1 MARGKGAIKGKR
13 GKAAAAPPAAAA
25 TKSNPTGP
33 AGLPLPS
40 PVAGTNLVIADIVL
54 RAAGGMLR
62 NRMERGLL
70 VKSYDK
76 AKADKLVD
84 LVESLDG
91 SPALLVYGF
100 VEDLRVMQE
109 LYSGLPFLGNGTSDA
124 KAALY
129 EKGWNE
135 NLFPLLA
142 LHPASAGHGLNLQ
155 RGGNQMIV
163 YDMPWSAELFD
174 QTRKRFWRQGQV
186 KRCFEH
192 IILARDT
199 IDCVKY
205 DRVIGKMSDQEAF
218 TRYLKRI

>member
-13 GKAAAAPPAAAA
+13 GKAAAAPPAAAV

-84 LVESLDG
+84 GRGLATSV
-91 SPALLVYGF
+91 ALWG
-100 VEDLRVMQE
+100 
-109 LYSGLPFLGNGTSDA
+109 
-124 KAALY
+124 
-129 EKGWNE
+129 
-135 NLFPLLA
+135 
-142 LHPASAGHGLNLQ
+142 ASH
-155 RGGNQMIV
+155 
-163 YDMPWSAELFD
+163 
-174 QTRKRFWRQGQV
+174 
-186 KRCFEH
+186 
-192 IILARDT
+192 LARRSP
-199 IDCVKY
+199 IGLAVVAGGLAAKVFY
-205 DRVIGKMSDQEAF
+205 DRGKRLEA
-218 TRYLKRI
+218 KRKAGKTPTDES